1 MQKRRGAT
9 VMLSASRWLFM
20 GGGKMVPWL
29 QLLLNLILNI
39 VFVYIYRI
47 NIQNETFLEYFLV
60 LVLASLVSL
69 AIAVFVKK
77 HVDK

>member
-1 MQKRRGAT
+1 
-9 VMLSASRWLFM
+9 
-20 GGGKMVPWL
+20 MVPWL

-39 VFVYIYRI
+39 VFVYIYRL

-77 HVDK
+77 HVDKRNIKRER